1 MNDNVRMHLLC
12 KLWVLLCAAK
22 WVKIGWERGETIS
35 GEKRGGGGVGEL
47 FFHLLARGEGELE
60 KCTSF
65 GFSSCP
71 CPINNEQFLSMKSF
85 LGFVS
90 CLFVV
95 FGVEWSACL

>member
-1 MNDNVRMHLLC
+1 MTHLRR
-12 KLWVLLCAAK
+12 KN
-22 WVKIGWERGETIS
+22 RG
-35 GEKRGGGGVGEL
+35 GGGGGGVGEL

-71 CPINNEQFLSMKSF
+71 CPINNEQFLSIKSF

-95 FGVEWSACL
+95 FGVECLFVGYQMACVLHCGDVKH